1 MYEFHGFDPK
11 TLSDEELFNKQ
22 IALTT
27 KKMMAAR
34 FGKMQA
40 VSQLQA
46 MITAIEFERRERIF
60 RDNIGA
66 AMMSSSPVVV
76 ETEADLKPPVV
87 EETKKPTNVEP
98 RIVRRAIRTSKPVIP

>member
-1 MYEFHGFDPK
+1 MYEFYGFDPK

-22 IALTT
+22 LNLTT

-60 RDNIGA
+60 RDNIGNV
-66 AMMSSSPVVV
+66 MLSSSPVVV
-76 ETEADLKPPVV
+76 ETDADLKEPEV
-87 EETKKPTNVEP
+87 EETKKPAKIEQRTL
-98 RIVRRAIRTSKPVIP
+98 RRAIRTSKPVTP